1 MTESWILQER
11 IIHFLVLS
19 DSNHII
25 LTNALTNTEPLL
37 MTGVNVNTHNLMSD
51 HEEHEDLLL

>member
-37 MTGVNVNTHNLMSD
+37 MTGVNVNTHSLMSD